1 MRIYLPGKTL
11 LWSLP
16 PGFFPRLRR
25 RDRRHRPSSPW
36 MPAVSVSDLMEPHR
50 CRNFL
55 FGTWDLL
62 KALPLFYSPA
72 SSSTLLL
79 FVVAFNLSPSA
90 APFLLTS
97 LSMSHRYPREDTLQP
112 LELYTSPHT
121 TAPSVFNSNRLGPC
135 ERSPIRTLSED
146 RIHVSLRLGPLL
158 LESEEDSADTAAL
171 QLKEARAS
179 KAIGKRIATSSQSQ
193 KRTGRSPNQD
203 APPKRRRT
211 TTKTKPSPCRK
222 LMLDAITGGGG
233 ETKYWVHMQTSTSSI
248 LTNLVLKLTL
258 MRSTRFAVEECK
270 V

>member
-1 MRIYLPGKTL
+1 M
-11 LWSLP
+11 
-16 PGFFPRLRR
+16 
-25 RDRRHRPSSPW
+25 
-36 MPAVSVSDLMEPHR
+36 
-50 CRNFL
+50 
-55 FGTWDLL
+55 
-62 KALPLFYSPA
+62 
-72 SSSTLLL
+72 
-79 FVVAFNLSPSA
+79 
-90 APFLLTS
+90 
-97 LSMSHRYPREDTLQP
+97 
-112 LELYTSPHT
+112 ELYTSPHT

-233 ETKYWVHMQTSTSSI
+233 GKKSQKTVSAAPAV
-248 LTNLVLKLTL
+248 NLIPKATQKEKDFRPLQDSLP
-258 MRSTRFAVEECK
+258 
-270 V
+270 